1 MADYNQYDIR
11 EYPHPEE
18 QEPTNKIHFIMFID
32 YIRVG
37 CAECGLIGIILT
49 GFLVE
54 LIKIYVIFVQ
64 VLQEF

>member
-18 QEPTNKIHFIMFID
+18 QEPTNKIHFIIFID

-37 CAECGLIGIILT
+37 CAECGLIGVLLT

-54 LIKIYVIFVQ
+54 
-64 VLQEF
+64 